1 MKITCNACHSR
12 FKIPDDSVPPGKKAS
27 MLCPKCKKK
36 ITVYGEGGSKQ
47 AFDEKKEI
55 LTFDDFAPTSEGM
68 DTYESEDRPFDFVE
82 EEGKTALLCEKDRSF
97 LNTIQEPLRLLEYHT
112 SMAND
117 ARDALKKMRYHTF
130 DLIVVNETFDTQNPD
145 ANGVL
150 IYLERLNM
158 MIRRNI
164 FVIMISNRFRT
175 MDNMMA
181 FRNSVNL
188 IINSKNIAEFG
199 TILSRGV
206 TDNEF
211 FYRLFKENLREAGQ
225 V

>member
-1 MKITCNACHSR
+1 MKITCNACHSG

-27 MLCPKCKKK
+27 MLCPKCKEK
-36 ITVYGEGGSKQ
+36 ITVYGEAGSQ
-47 AFDEKKEI
+47 QTLDEDQEI
-55 LTFDDFAPTSEGM
+55 LTFDDFASTNEGVEAY
-68 DTYESEDRPFDFVE
+68 DSGDRPFDFIE
-82 EEGKTALLCEKDRSF
+82 EEGKTSLLCEKNASF
-97 LNTIQEPLRLLEYHT
+97 LKTMQEPLRLMEYHT
-112 SMAND
+112 SLAHD

-164 FVIMISNRFRT
+164 YVIMISNRFRT

-188 IINSKNIAEFG
+188 IVNAKNISEFG
-199 TILSRGV
+199 TILSRGI
-206 TDNEF
+206 TDNEY
-211 FYRLFKENLREAGQ
+211 FYRLYKENLREAGHA
-225 V
+225 